1 MITHNG
7 KKIDY
12 TEYGQGP
19 AILFIPGSFST
30 PAAWTAIQKSLPK
43 DYRFI
48 STSLCG
54 YGTTEERRSIR
65 NFRMDNQIEIIE
77 AVVDKIGKP
86 VHLVGHSF
94 GAMVALAS
102 ALSGKFNVLSIAT
115 FEANPVTII
124 DPFQHHQLFEET
136 KKIKEDYE
144 AAFHAGEKD
153 AVKIIID
160 FWGGEGSFAAMP
172 EVVREYCRQTA
183 FSNVLDWHTAFNFNA
198 KIEDYASLSM
208 PVLLVR
214 GAHANKQMLAIT
226 EALQTSIPNQRSAVI
241 DGSGHFLITSHPNA
255 CAGLLAE
262 FLREIS
268 VD

>member
-30 PAAWTAIQKSLPK
+30 PAAWTPIQKLLPK

-54 YGTTEERRSIR
+54 YGTTEERRSIK

-77 AVVDKIGKP
+77 AVVDKIGEP

-94 GAMVALAS
+94 GGMVALAS
-102 ALSGKFNVLSIAT
+102 ALSGKFNVLSITT

-124 DPFQHHQLFEET
+124 DPFQHHQLFEKT

-144 AAFHAGEKD
+144 AAFHAGKED
-153 AVKIIID
+153 AVRIIID
-160 FWGGEGSFAAMP
+160 FWGGDGSFAAMP
-172 EVVREYCRQTA
+172 EVVQEYCRQTA
-183 FSNVLDWHTAFNFNA
+183 FSNVLDWHTAFSFSA
-198 KIEDYASLSM
+198 KIDDYANLSM

-214 GAHANKQMLAIT
+214 GAHANKQMLVIT
-226 EALQTSIPNQRSAVI
+226 EALQTCIPNQRSAVI
-241 DGSGHFLITSHPNA
+241 DGSGHFLITSHPND
-255 CAGLLAE
+255 CAIVLAD
-262 FLREIS
+262 FLREIILE
-268 VD
+268 

>member
-7 KKIDY
+7 RKIDY
-12 TEYGQGP
+12 IEYGQGP

-30 PAAWTAIQKSLPK
+30 PAAWTAIQKLLPK

-77 AVVDKIGKP
+77 AVVDKIGEP

-94 GAMVALAS
+94 GGMVALAS
-102 ALSGKFNVLSIAT
+102 ALS
-115 FEANPVTII
+115 TII
-124 DPFQHHQLFEET
+124 DSFQHHQLFEET

-153 AVKIIID
+153 AVRIIID

-226 EALQTSIPNQRSAVI
+226 EALQTSIPNPRSAVI